1 MKRSTVLTPFERPG
15 HDHDRCVNTALATAR
30 VLCTEQGLRLTPIRR
45 RVLELIW
52 GRHQPV
58 KAYDILTQLQRKNP
72 RTAPPTVYRALEFL
86 LEAGLVHRVASF
98 NAYVGC
104 GDPGTPHVGQFL
116 ICRTC
121 NVVAEINDPRV
132 SEMLGQ
138 DARRLGFRSEHPTVE
153 VTGLCRQCGG
163 E

>member
-1 MKRSTVLTPFERPG
+1 MDNPKVLTPFERSG
-15 HDHDRCVNTALATAR
+15 HDHARCVGDALARAEAQ
-30 VLCTEQGLRLTPIRR
+30 CAANGLRLTPIRR

-58 KAYDILTQLQRKNP
+58 KAYDILEQLQRENS

-86 LEAGLVHRVASF
+86 LEAGLVHRVESF
-98 NAYVGC
+98 NAFVGC
-104 GDPGTPHVGQFL
+104 GDPGTPHEGQFL
-116 ICRTC
+116 ICRAC
-121 NVVAEINDPRV
+121 NAVAEINDSRV

-153 VTGLCRQCGG
+153 VTGLCRHC
-163 E
+163 ERE